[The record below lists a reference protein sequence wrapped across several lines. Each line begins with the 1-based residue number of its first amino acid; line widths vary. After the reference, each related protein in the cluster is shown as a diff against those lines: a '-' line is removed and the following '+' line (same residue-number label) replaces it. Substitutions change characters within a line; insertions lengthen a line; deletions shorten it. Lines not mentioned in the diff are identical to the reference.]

1 MKKKNIWIALL
12 STFAISCTMAGSAMV
27 VNTVSADEP
36 VATETSALGETKFSV
51 SQDESSMLFVTPL
64 VCDDEMM
71 GTIYE
76 VGYTFT
82 ENEPE
87 TISAETNIYYT
98 ALVMGEKT
106 LTATQLFGAEYAE
119 DTPMIIWEVAFDAA
133 QTYTAT
139 AYYKQGT
146 LINGLLYPNY
156 NGEDV
161 PVMGEA
167 KSTVI
172 YNNAQEVENMMA
184 DFMNEFPSITV
195 ANVKTQQAK
204 VDAIESK
211 LAMMTESQK
220 ANISLM
226 AEYEDVKSSFMI
238 IDELRDE
245 TVAEL
250 KAKFTWTGNGYASI
264 NNGITAPNV
273 ASALKHA
280 EYGDFITIGKG
291 TPALWFKYKSDGVN
305 LDNMTHVTF
314 VMKNGL
320 NAAVSFVTSSSKRV
334 LAENVAK
341 EQFVTITM
349 TVEEFK
355 NESVMI
361 RTPDNSADSN
371 ASNSFWISRIVAYRD
386 VNALLADVI
395 AAFPA
400 KIAIENYRAVVSKI
414 AVMDEVLATMSDAQK
429 AKLTNLPTYNEL
441 KTSFMVIDELRDGTV
456 AELKAKFT
464 WIGSGYNSINNGITA
479 SNVAATLNHATYGH
493 MVTIGKNANSLGI
506 KYNSDGLNLD
516 GYTHVTFVMKNGFT
530 SSAISFVTNKT
541 KRVLAENVASG
552 AFVTIT
558 MTVAE
563 FKSEGVVLFKP
574 DNSSETGVQG
584 SFWISAII
592 AIKDDS
598 IVGEVDAALANFVSE
613 FPAEITLTNYRS
625 AQTKIAAME
634 ATLATLTAAQQAKL
648 TNMAAYNAKKSSFMV
663 IDDLSG
669 MDIASRFKLNAGSNG
684 INNGETAPGVAAALN
699 DATYGPCATIGKNSA
714 GLEIRYAATE
724 NLDLSGYNYV
734 LVAVKNNLKTT
745 VNICNATTGAAYAE
759 NVENGSFAVVKMT
772 VNEFL
777 KNGIAIWVSNDGS
790 VWISSIIAVK

>member
-64 VCDDEMM
+64 ACDDEMM

-82 ENEPE
+82 EAEPE
-87 TISAETNIYYT
+87 IISAETNTYYT

-211 LAMMTESQK
+211 LAMMTEAQK

-238 IDELRDE
+238 IDELRDG

-291 TPALWFKYKSDGVN
+291 APALWFKYKSDGVN

-320 NAAVSFVTSSSKRV
+320 NAAVSYVTSSSKRV
-334 LAENVAK
+334 LAENVASGA
-341 EQFVTITM
+341 FVTITM

-371 ASNSFWISRIVAYRD
+371 ASNSFWVSRIVAYRD

-493 MVTIGKNANSLGI
+493 MVTIGKNGNGLGI

-530 SSAISFVTNKT
+530 SAISFVTKNT

-563 FKSEGVVLFKP
+563 FKSEGVVLFQP
-574 DNSSETGVQG
+574 DNSSETSVQG

-634 ATLATLTAAQQAKL
+634 ATLATLTAAQQSKL
-648 TNMAAYNAKKSSFMV
+648 TNMDAYNAKKSSFMV

-669 MDIASRFKLNAGSNG
+669 MDIASRFKLNAGANG
-684 INNGETAPGVAAALN
+684 INNGETAPAVAATLN
-699 DATYGPCATIGKNSA
+699 DATYGPCATIGKNVG
-714 GLEIRYAATE
+714 GLDIKYAATE
-724 NLDLSGYNYV
+724 GLDLSGYNYV
-734 LVAVKNNLKTT
+734 LIAVKNNLGVSVKIQ
-745 VNICNATTGAAYAE
+745 NSSTGAVYVE
-759 NVENGSFAVVKMT
+759 SVENGKFAVVKMT
-772 VNEFL
+772 VSDFL
-777 KNGIAIWVSNDGS
+777 KSGFSIWVNNQGTI
-790 VWISSIIAVK
+790 WISSIIAVK

>member
-12 STFAISCTMAGSAMV
+12 SAFAISCTMAGSAMV

-211 LAMMTESQK
+211 LAMMTEAQK

-280 EYGDFITIGKG
+280 TYGDFITIGKG
-291 TPALWFKYKSDGVN
+291 TPVLRFKYNVTGV
-305 LDNMTHVTF
+305 
-314 VMKNGL
+314 
-320 NAAVSFVTSSSKRV
+320 S
-334 LAENVAK
+334 
-341 EQFVTITM
+341 
-349 TVEEFK
+349 
-355 NESVMI
+355 
-361 RTPDNSADSN
+361 
-371 ASNSFWISRIVAYRD
+371 
-386 VNALLADVI
+386 
-395 AAFPA
+395 
-400 KIAIENYRAVVSKI
+400 
-414 AVMDEVLATMSDAQK
+414 
-429 AKLTNLPTYNEL
+429 
-441 KTSFMVIDELRDGTV
+441 
-456 AELKAKFT
+456 
-464 WIGSGYNSINNGITA
+464 
-479 SNVAATLNHATYGH
+479 
-493 MVTIGKNANSLGI
+493 
-506 KYNSDGLNLD
+506 LD
-516 GYTHVTFVMKNGFT
+516 GYTHVTFVMKNGLSSAVSFIT
-530 SSAISFVTNKT
+530 SST
-541 KRVLAENVASG
+541 KRVLAENVANG

-558 MTVAE
+558 MTVTE
-563 FKSEGVVLFKP
+563 FKNESVMIYTP
-574 DNSSETGVQG
+574 DNQTESSASG
-584 SFWISAII
+584 SFWISAIV
-592 AIKDDS
+592 AIKKS
-598 IVGEVDAALANFVSE
+598 SNVVFEELDAELAKFNAE
-613 FPAEITLTNYRS
+613 FPAEITLENYRN
-625 AQTKIAAME
+625 AQAKVDVME
-634 ATLATLTAAQQAKL
+634 EALAGLTATQKASL
-648 TNMAAYNAKKSSFMV
+648 SNYAAYTAKKSSYKL
-663 IDDLSG
+663 IDDMSG
-669 MDIASRFKLNAGSNG
+669 TDIASRFKMSSGANG
-684 INNGETAPGVAAALN
+684 INNGDTAPAVAATLN
-699 DATYGPCATIGKNSA
+699 DATYGPCATIGKNVG
-714 GLEIRYAATE
+714 GLDISYAATE
-724 NLDLSGYNYV
+724 GLDLSGYNYV
-734 LVAVKNNLKTT
+734 LIAVKNNLGVSVKIQ
-745 VNICNATTGAAYAE
+745 NSKTGAVFVEA
-759 NVENGSFAVVKMT
+759 VENGKFAIVKMT

-777 KNGIAIWVSNDGS
+777 NSGFSIWVNNQGTI
-790 VWISSIIAVK
+790 WISSIIAVK